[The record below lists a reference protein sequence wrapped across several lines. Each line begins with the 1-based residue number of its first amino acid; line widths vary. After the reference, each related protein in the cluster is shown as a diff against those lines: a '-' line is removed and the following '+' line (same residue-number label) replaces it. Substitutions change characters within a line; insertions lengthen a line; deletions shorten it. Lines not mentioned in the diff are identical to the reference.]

1 MARTIFSLEPKAS
14 GPSGPATQ
22 ILRKRASATAR
33 TTPASATTATARTTP
48 ASATTATSTAAASK
62 SAISSKY
69 ELAQSHTTRYYPN
82 KQSSIQ
88 IGMTQFSLLVL

>member
-69 ELAQSHTTRYYPN
+69 ESHTTRYYPN